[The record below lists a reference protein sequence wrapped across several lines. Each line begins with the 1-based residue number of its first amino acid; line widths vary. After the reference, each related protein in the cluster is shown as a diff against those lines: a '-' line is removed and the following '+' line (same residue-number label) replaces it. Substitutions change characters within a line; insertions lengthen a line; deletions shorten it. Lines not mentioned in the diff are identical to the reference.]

1 MKVRSFNEERSHF
14 SFIIYF
20 FFCKYWMW
28 LMLNKFLSVM
38 KECVGRTASQDS
50 ERSSTHD
57 VVFPEEKAG
66 DWWIQQEIQVSDLQ
80 DQREEGSAVHNRTFH
95 KLCAGSSSQHR
106 QPSPAL
112 DKERTGTSVSA
123 GLLEKLICVIQTLVL
138 MVVLF

>member
-1 MKVRSFNEERSHF
+1 
-14 SFIIYF
+14 
-20 FFCKYWMW
+20 
-28 LMLNKFLSVM
+28 MLNEFLSVM
-38 KECVGRTASQDS
+38 KECVGRTASQDF

-57 VVFPEEKAG
+57 VVFPQEKAG

-112 DKERTGTSVSA
+112 DKKRTGTSVSA